1 MLVNNSISAIVGL
14 VPFVGDVVLAQFKA
28 NWRNAALLEEFLRIR
43 GETYLEMKAEGK
55 DVVPLG
61 TPKPKGKKKKQA
73 EASNRADIGGGK
85 EAILPKGASKS
96 DAEQVKPG
104 AGLEKDEVVPDVK
117 DKSPNFGDLKTD
129 APSTATATNNGASS
143 TVKTTGTKRRLSFT
157 PWRGRDS
164 GSSISKGK
172 QVDDRGKFVEHLG
185 PAENAHDP

>member
-14 VPFVGDVVLAQFKA
+14 VPFVGDIILAQFKA

-61 TPKPKGKKKKQA
+61 TPMPKGKKKKQA
-73 EASNRADIGGGK
+73 EDSNRADIGGGK
-85 EAILPKGASKS
+85 VAILPKGASKS
-96 DAEQVKPG
+96 DAEQIKPG

-117 DKSPNFGDLKTD
+117 EKSSKTD
-129 APSTATATNNGASS
+129 APAAAAATNNGASS
-143 TVKTTGTKRRLSFT
+143 TVKTTGTKRKLSFT

-172 QVDDRGKFVEHLG
+172 QVDDRGKFVEHLRSDVT
-185 PAENAHDP
+185 PASAHDP